1 MKRKSL
7 LLVTLNMLF
16 VYLSFA
22 QDFQWAYTASL
33 PLRSHTVAIKESPN
47 KHYCLA
53 VYTDSATYRKSTLFC
68 NNSSQQLLWSKSFSG
83 YVTISDVEVAS
94 DNSIIVVGSFK
105 DSILVGPNWLYAN
118 PGFEEGFIVKYDENG
133 SLQWSNLLNPFSDS
147 FIPTDLYIANDTL
160 FYLTA
165 RHDGASASFCSFHR
179 LNSNGVIDKSEVGGN
194 IDVRSFTNIVTD
206 TNGNVYLSGTCGS
219 SAVFDSLHADI
230 NFSYQNYLV
239 KYDSDFNAQWILCKQ
254 YITFDDNNKLNC
266 VGNNLYWVFDDFSN
280 LSGDT
285 VKILKVNFSGQ
296 ILASQNGQV
305 STAFFP
311 GVAFDMD
318 SQGNSILIEEAF
330 VRLFITR
337 FDSAFNVIWS
347 DTVLTGASGFAQ
359 EIGLSCYDSCF
370 YLSSLY
376 YSDTLALGN
385 LTIMNPN
392 TTQNSPSDLFV
403 TRWGYPAI
411 TSVAQ
416 IQNSNNL
423 KIFPNPVD
431 DKLQF
436 NLNGEMAAYDLQIV
450 DISGRVV
457 FWKQNMAD
465 KFLHV
470 ASLSP
475 GLYLLKLKRNEAVF
489 TGTFVKN

>member
-1 MKRKSL
+1 MKRKIFL
-7 LLVTLNMLF
+7 LATLNMLF

-22 QDFQWAYTASL
+22 QDFQWAYTANL
-33 PLRSHTVAIKESPN
+33 PTRSHTVTVKECPN
-47 KHYCLA
+47 KNYCLA
-53 VYTDSATYRKSTLFC
+53 IYIDSATFRSSRLFVH
-68 NNSSQQLLWSKSFSG
+68 NSSQQLLWSENYNGF
-83 YVTISDVEVAS
+83 VTISDVEVTS
-94 DNSIIVVGSFK
+94 DNSILVIGSFK
-105 DSILVGPNWLYAN
+105 DSVLIGPNWLYAN
-118 PGFEEGFIVKYDENG
+118 PGFEEGFIMKYDEVGN
-133 SLQWSNLLNPFSDS
+133 LQWANLLNPFSDCFLPS
-147 FIPTDLYIANDTL
+147 NLYIANDTL
-160 FYLTA
+160 LYLTA
-165 RHDGASASFCSFHR
+165 RHDGASASFCSFHK
-179 LNSNGVIDKSEVGGN
+179 LNDNGVIIKSEVGGN

-206 TNGNVYLSGTCGS
+206 TSGNVYCSGTCGS

-230 NFSYQNYLV
+230 NFSYQNFLV
-239 KYDSDFNAQWILCKQ
+239 KYDTSFNAQWILCKQ

-337 FDSAFNVIWS
+337 FDPSFNVIWS

-385 LTIMNPN
+385 LSIVNPN
-392 TTQNSPSDLFV
+392 IAQNSPSDLFV
-403 TRWGYPAI
+403 SRWGFPLI
-411 TSVAQ
+411 TSVGL
-416 IQNSNNL
+416 IQNNHKL

-431 DKLQF
+431 DKLQL
-436 NLNGEMAAYDLQIV
+436 NLKDDFGAYDLQIV
-450 DISGRVV
+450 DINGRVV
-457 FWKQNMAD
+457 VEEQKKSIKHFN
-465 KFLHV
+465 V
-470 ASLSP
+470 AGLSG
-475 GLYLLKLKRNEAVF
+475 GLYLLRLSVNGEVF
-489 TGTFVKN
+489 TGKFVKN